1 MFRSLPP
8 LAIILGAAGVIP
20 FVLFGFAAVGGA
32 PDPALRATQ
41 ALVGYGA
48 VIMSFLGAVHWGFML
63 GEREEERAVRAR
75 LVLGVLPALVGWAA
89 VLASIYLGPVLGLA
103 IVIAGFVALLVVE
116 HRANRLGLM
125 PAGYMALRWVIS
137 VVVIALLA
145 MVVVVRLVGGHV
157 LL

>member
-63 GEREEERAVRAR
+63 GEREEEPGGAGAAGAGCAAGAGRLGGSSCVHLPGSGAR
-75 LVLGVLPALVGWAA
+75 L
-89 VLASIYLGPVLGLA
+89 
-103 IVIAGFVALLVVE
+103 
-116 HRANRLGLM
+116 
-125 PAGYMALRWVIS
+125 GYRDRWVSSPCWWWSIGPTS
-137 VVVIALLA
+137 S
-145 MVVVVRLVGGHV
+145 G
-157 LL
+157 